1 MNVLVLGAGG
11 MAGHLIALYL
21 REQGWAV
28 DTLSATNPLDSKTHL
43 IDVTDQKRLTNFLT
57 NRHYDAV
64 INCIALLVKPSEEH
78 KDLAVYLNSYLPH
91 FLATFY
97 KDNKTKVIQI
107 GSDGIFSG
115 EHAPY
120 AEDALPDGTSFY
132 GRTKAL
138 GELDNDKD
146 LTFRLSITGPDTRPN
161 APGLFNWFLTQPK
174 GSEISGYTNVMWSG
188 VTTLEIAKAI
198 KAAIEQN
205 LTGVYHLTP
214 KDTISK
220 FDLLQLLQAVF
231 DRKDVTITP
240 STGSAVGTTLTSKRH
255 DFKYQVPD
263 YKTMIEDLKT
273 WIHTRQKL
281 YNHYER

>member
-21 REQGWAV
+21 REQGYAV

-57 NRHYDAV
+57 NRNYDAV

-78 KDLAVYLNSYLPH
+78 KDSAVYLNSYLPH
-91 FLATFY
+91 FLETFY
-97 KDNKTKVIQI
+97 KNSKTKVVQI
-107 GSDGIFSG
+107 GSDGVFSG

-120 AEDALPDGTSFY
+120 AENALPDGTSFY
-132 GRTKAL
+132 GRTKGL
-138 GELDNDKD
+138 GELNNDKD
-146 LTFRLSITGPDTRPN
+146 LTFRLSIIGPDMRPD
-161 APGLFNWFLTQPK
+161 APGLFNWFLTRPK
-174 GSEISGYTNVMWSG
+174 GTEISGYTNVLWSG
-188 VTTLEIAKAI
+188 ITTLELAKAI

-205 LTGVYHLTP
+205 VSGIYHLAP

-220 FDLLQLLQAVF
+220 FDLLQLVQAAF
-231 DRKDVTITP
+231 DRKDVTIKP
-240 STGSAVGTTLTSKRH
+240 STGSAVGTTLISKRR
-255 DFKYQVPD
+255 DFKYQVPS

-273 WIHTRQKL
+273 WVKTRQKL
-281 YNHYER
+281 YKQYER